1 MLKSILLATIASL
14 ALSGAAAA
22 QDADADT
29 VIATVNGTEITLG
42 QLIIARAQLPQQYQQ
57 LPADILFDGLVE
69 QLIQQELLA
78 NSVTEEPKRVAMA
91 LQLERRSLLAGE
103 AIEVISNEAIT
114 DEALTALYDSRFGS
128 AEPETEFNASHI
140 LVETEEEALAVIAR
154 LDDGADFAT
163 TAQEVSTGPSGPSGG
178 ELGWFGMGMMVAEF
192 EAAVAELEVGAISAP
207 VQTQFGWHVIK
218 LNDTRDTPIPE
229 LDAVR
234 QELVSEIQ
242 EQAVT
247 EALESLTESAEIVRA
262 EDLGLDPAILQNLD
276 LLEN

>member
-1 MLKSILLATIASL
+1 MLKSILLATVASL

-128 AEPETEFNASHI
+128 AEPEAEFNASHI

>member
-1 MLKSILLATIASL
+1 MLKSILLATVASL

-128 AEPETEFNASHI
+128 AEPEAEFNASHI

-218 LNDTRDTPIPE
+218 LNETRDTPIPE

>member
-1 MLKSILLATIASL
+1 MLKSILLATVASL

-22 QDADADT
+22 QDANADT

-78 NSVTEEPKRVAMA
+78 KSVTEEPKRVALA

-103 AIEVISNEAIT
+103 AIEAISNEAIT

-128 AEPETEFNASHI
+128 AEPEVEFNASHI

>member
-1 MLKSILLATIASL
+1 MLKSILLATVASL

-128 AEPETEFNASHI
+128 AEPEVEFNASHI

>member
-1 MLKSILLATIASL
+1 MLKSILLATVASL

-22 QDADADT
+22 QDANADT

-78 NSVTEEPKRVAMA
+78 NSVTEEPKRVALA

-103 AIEVISNEAIT
+103 AVEVISNEAIT

-128 AEPETEFNASHI
+128 AEPEVEFNASHI

>member
-1 MLKSILLATIASL
+1 MLKSILLATVASL

-128 AEPETEFNASHI
+128 AEPEAEFNASHI

-163 TAQEVSTGPSGPSGG
+163 TAQDVSTGPSGPSGG

>member
-1 MLKSILLATIASL
+1 MLKSILLATVASL

-78 NSVTEEPKRVAMA
+78 NSVTEEPKRVALA

-128 AEPETEFNASHI
+128 AEPEVEFNASHI

-247 EALESLTESAEIVRA
+247 EALESLTESAEIIRA

>member
-1 MLKSILLATIASL
+1 MLKSILLATVASL

-128 AEPETEFNASHI
+128 AEPEAEFNASHI

-178 ELGWFGMGMMVAEF
+178 ELGWFSMGMMVAEF